1 MTTYAVTAASGHL
14 GRLAVEALLDRGV
27 AAPDVV
33 AVVRTP
39 AKVADLA
46 ERGVVVRTGDYS
58 DPATLP
64 AALAGVDRL
73 LLVSGSEVGQR
84 VAQHTN
90 VIEAAKTAG
99 VQRIVYTSLLRAD
112 SSPSP
117 LAPEHKATEEALAA
131 SGIAYVVLRNSWYFE
146 NYTERLG
153 EYLGA
158 GQVLG
163 ATHGGKVS
171 AATRADY
178 AGAAAAAL
186 TSDDDTSRTYEL
198 AGPAFD
204 FTELAATITEVTG
217 TTVVSKDV
225 PGEEYE
231 QTLTGFG
238 LDAGTA
244 GFVAALDASIARGDL
259 HTDSDDLATLLGR
272 PATSLADAVRA
283 AHQARSAS

>member
-14 GRLAVEALLDRGV
+14 GRLAVEALLERGV
-27 AAPDVV
+27 PAADVV

-46 ERGVVVRTGDYS
+46 DRGVVVRPGDYS
-58 DPATLP
+58 DPASLP

-90 VIEAAKTAG
+90 VVEAAKAAG

-112 SSPSP
+112 TTQSP
-117 LAPEHKATEEALAA
+117 LAPEHKATEEVLAA
-131 SGIAYVVLRNSWYFE
+131 SGLQHVVLRNSWYLE

-153 EYLGA
+153 EYLGS

-178 AGAAAAAL
+178 AAAAAAAL
-186 TSDDDTSRTYEL
+186 VGEDTTSRTHEL
-198 AGPAFD
+198 AGTTFD
-204 FTELAATITEVTG
+204 FTELAATITDVTG
-217 TTVVSKDV
+217 TTVVSRDL

-231 QTLTGFG
+231 QALTGFG

-259 HTDSDDLATLLGR
+259 FTDSRDLEQLIGR
-272 PATSLADAVRA
+272 PATTLAEAVRA
-283 AHQARSAS
+283 AHTAA